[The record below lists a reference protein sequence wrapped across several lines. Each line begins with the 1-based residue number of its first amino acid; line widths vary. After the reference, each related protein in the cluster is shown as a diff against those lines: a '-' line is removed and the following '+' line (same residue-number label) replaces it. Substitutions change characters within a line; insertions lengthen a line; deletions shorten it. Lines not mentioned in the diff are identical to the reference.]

1 MDKKKNLLMFKFFS
15 LLIIVFLLV
24 FFIFKN
30 GKVLLTCSNDLEL
43 NTVASEYLS
52 FNYVNDNNLYKIDKE
67 NVMSDEKGKRISDN
81 YFDFSVTS
89 PSSEGDVSYNVIL
102 NGLGNDIDERFV
114 KVYLTDQNNKVFNDF
129 NGFVPIYNAFDD
141 NSNGRVIYTGKIT
154 DKNVADKFRLR
165 IWVSDKYK
173 EQLKTDLVYE
183 VIVEVK

>member
-1 MDKKKNLLMFKFFS
+1 
-15 LLIIVFLLV
+15 
-24 FFIFKN
+24 
-30 GKVLLTCSNDLEL
+30 
-43 NTVASEYLS
+43 
-52 FNYVNDNNLYKIDKE
+52 
-67 NVMSDEKGKRISDN
+67 MSDEKGKRISDN

-114 KVYLTDQNNKVFNDF
+114 KVYLTDQNNKVFTDF